1 VCWISSDTPSCASA
15 RNDLTTP
22 NYAHLEI
29 PQETT
34 GVARG
39 NPVALRLSH
48 PGYATEIL
56 SDIVRG
62 ERSHIPA
69 RLSRQLSFFF
79 SVIGLICLA
88 LSVKNE
94 RGNFSYSISALCA
107 ASAES

>member
-48 PGYATEIL
+48 ATEIL